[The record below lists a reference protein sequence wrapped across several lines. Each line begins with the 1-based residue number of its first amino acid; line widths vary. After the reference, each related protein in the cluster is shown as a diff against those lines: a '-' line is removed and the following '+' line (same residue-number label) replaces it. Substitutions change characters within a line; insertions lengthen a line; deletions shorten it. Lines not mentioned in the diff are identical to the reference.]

1 MRSVASTLMD
11 SGDHDAALPLNTEL
25 VATNRRVH
33 GAEHED
39 TLSVMTDLAATH
51 QRIGNHHLVLLLFQE
66 VLNARRRTLG
76 DGHAGRQTLTM
87 DAEWSCCAR
96 ASVTRGDLLLEVHRS
111 VGAYELQGPHV
122 LLFERA
128 VCPVWLWSL

>member
-1 MRSVASTLMD
+1 MALGVALD
-11 SGDHDAALPLNTEL
+11 
-25 VATNRRVH
+25 
-33 GAEHED
+33 
-39 TLSVMTDLAATH
+39 
-51 QRIGNHHLVLLLFQE
+51 
-66 VLNARRRTLG
+66 

-128 VCPVWLWSL
+128 VCPVWLWSLCTLSSDASCSCVRDVHDSMHARLHG